1 LSIIFLAKEP
11 EEEKMSKKQRN
22 NLIWG
27 TILIVLGIIFL
38 LDEAGFDAWRFL
50 FKLWPLILIFW
61 GASKLYY
68 GIKAREQTAKNET
81 SSPLV
86 EVERLEKK
94 DES

>member
-1 LSIIFLAKEP
+1 
-11 EEEKMSKKQRN
+11 MSKKHRD

-27 TILIVLGIIFL
+27 LILVILGCLFL
-38 LDEAGFDAWRFL
+38 LENIGYNAWRIL

-68 GIKAREQTAKNET
+68 GLKAKSQAGKAEESPAK
-81 SSPLV
+81 V
-86 EVERLEKK
+86 EIVTEDKK